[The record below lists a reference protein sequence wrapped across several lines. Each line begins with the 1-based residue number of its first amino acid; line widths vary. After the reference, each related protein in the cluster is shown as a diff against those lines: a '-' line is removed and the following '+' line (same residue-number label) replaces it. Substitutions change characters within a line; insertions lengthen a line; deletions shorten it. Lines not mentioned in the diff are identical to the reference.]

1 MKFKVIY
8 DFNNAS
14 GTGDSVVSSFY
25 TLAEANASANDWV
38 GLSGSFRAYVWDG
51 TRWNQID

>member
-1 MKFKVIY
+1 MFKVIY

-14 GTGDSVVSSFY
+14 GNGDSVIASFY
-25 TLAEANASANDWV
+25 TIAEANASANDFV
-38 GLSGSFRAYVWDG
+38 SLNSAFRAYVWDG